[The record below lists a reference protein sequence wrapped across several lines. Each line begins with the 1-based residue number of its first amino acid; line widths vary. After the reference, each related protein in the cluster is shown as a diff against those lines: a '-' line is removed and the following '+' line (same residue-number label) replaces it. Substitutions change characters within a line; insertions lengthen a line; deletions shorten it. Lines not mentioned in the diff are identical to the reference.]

1 MLTPEKLMQG
11 SKMELINYAKIEFN
25 KRIGRVK
32 KAEEYFYN
40 TNTTEEQIERN
51 SGTLELILKELSS
64 IGNEIERLTG
74 EKINSDIA
82 VNGFE
87 GVYI

>member
-1 MLTPEKLMQG
+1 MLTPDILMQG
-11 SKMELINYAKIEFN
+11 SKIELINYAKKEYN
-25 KRIGRVK
+25 KRIERVK

-40 TNTTEEQIERN
+40 PNTTREQMERS

-74 EKINSDIA
+74 EKIDSDIA
-82 VNGFE
+82 VDGFK
-87 GVYI
+87 GV

>member
-1 MLTPEKLMQG
+1 MLTLDKLLQG
-11 SKMELINYAKIEFN
+11 TETELIKYAQKEYN
-25 KRIGRVK
+25 KRIERVK
-32 KAEEYFYN
+32 KAEEYFKN
-40 TNTTEEQIERN
+40 ATIEEIEKN
-51 SGTLELILKELSS
+51 EGTLLLILRELSA

-74 EKINSDIA
+74 EKIDSDAA